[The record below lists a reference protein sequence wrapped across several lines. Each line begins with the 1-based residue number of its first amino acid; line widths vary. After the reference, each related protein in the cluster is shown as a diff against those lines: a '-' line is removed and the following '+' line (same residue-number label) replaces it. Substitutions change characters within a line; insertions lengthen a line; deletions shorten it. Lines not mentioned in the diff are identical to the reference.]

1 MMRNLAEVEPWRASA
16 VIRRMDD
23 NHQAPQGRTPGGLRL
38 LGIIAIAAL
47 VIAIILLAL
56 GVFDFEQRGW
66 FN

>member
-1 MMRNLAEVEPWRASA
+1 
-16 VIRRMDD
+16 MDNKYD
-23 NHQAPQGRTPGGLRL
+23 SPTGRTPSSLRL